1 MNGKNEQF
9 QFVIHGT
16 EKNKKDII
24 YHNVIENMKLSKEE
38 QVKYLK
44 SRVDILELEMKN
56 RMIFMILVFVGIF
69 GNMAGIIA
77 LIGNLYILGISLIIL
92 TFICIF
98 VKLYFLFRNLV
109 KQTSNTEFDQIEEL
123 KKLVN
128 MKLK

>member
-1 MNGKNEQF
+1 M
-9 QFVIHGT
+9 IHGT

-123 KKLVN
+123 KKLLN